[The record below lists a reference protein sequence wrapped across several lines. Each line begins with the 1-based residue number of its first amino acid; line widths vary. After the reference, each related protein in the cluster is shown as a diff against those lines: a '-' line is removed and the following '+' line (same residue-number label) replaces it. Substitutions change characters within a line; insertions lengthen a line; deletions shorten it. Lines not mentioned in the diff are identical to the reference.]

1 MYCAVHYDPDK
12 NMQSHTTNHGNL
24 DEEPELPQNTII
36 ALWEDLYSK
45 KQQSWLT
52 ILSGSMMP
60 LLQIGD
66 KVLIQS
72 VKPVDI
78 RHGDLIVFKSPDKL
92 IVHRVIRRYNR
103 LSFLQK
109 GDNTT
114 NAEIVSSEHVIGKVI
129 AIRKGGNIIYLN
141 AGIWKLI
148 NLILTLFSCSVY
160 YLKPET
166 PVLKKIARV
175 FFTIA
180 KALLHRLLLL

>member
-1 MYCAVHYDPDK
+1 MHGAFHYDHNK
-12 NMQSHTTNHGNL
+12 NMPRHATSHGNL
-24 DEEPELPQNTII
+24 DEEPKLPQNAII
-36 ALWEDLYSK
+36 ALWEDLYNK

-66 KVLIQS
+66 NVLIQS
-72 VKPVDI
+72 VKPVEI
-78 RHGDLIVFKSPDKL
+78 RPGDLIVFKSPDKL

-114 NAEIVSSEHVIGKVI
+114 TAEIVSSTDIIGKVI
-129 AIRKGGNIIYLN
+129 AIRKGGNILYLN
-141 AGIWKLI
+141 AGIWKFI

-166 PVLKKIARV
+166 PGLKKIARI

-180 KALLHRLLLL
+180 KALLHRLLRL